1 MANAYITASPAM
13 GGSAT
18 TFKVKTPRNT
28 RGAGSAE
35 AANMVLH
42 RRRTESAPNEDVI
55 GLCEDLLVMA
65 KSGEL
70 KGLIFIPDID
80 GVDVAHG
87 TAGSFNNGIRKAKA
101 SILQMFGC
109 LIGTE
114 N

>member
-1 MANAYITASPAM
+1 MANAYITASPSV
-13 GGSAT
+13 GDSAT
-18 TFKVKTPRNT
+18 SFKFKTPRNT
-28 RGAGSAE
+28 RGAGTAE
-35 AANMVLH
+35 ASNVALYH
-42 RRRTESAPNEDVI
+42 RRTEPTPNDDVI
-55 GLCEDLLVMA
+55 RLCEDLVVMA

-70 KGLIFIPDID
+70 RGLIFIPDID